1 MVNLWTIDYGS
12 YIVGTEYV
20 ENVVIRLSE
29 KSTRLKIPPEH
40 KFKLQKIPKTT
51 LSLLSQCNQ

>member
-51 LSLLSQCNQ
+51 LSLLS